1 MGQTSTIARSW
12 SPWPVFILI
21 LSYFLMFGISF
32 GTQGVIW
39 NRVIERL
46 ALSKGV
52 FGTIQLSGP
61 LISVIILSQA
71 GVLTQRLGAQR
82 MALIGCSCLAIS
94 NFGLAFATSLEL
106 LVLAMLIAG
115 GGFAMVEIAANAA
128 TLDWEQVTGRKVMNL
143 MHAGFSGGAIIG
155 SLLGGALLSAGLQYP
170 QVFMLVGSLWA
181 IVTLATPLSRY
192 PVVDIHPDSAQ
203 NSNVF
208 RLLFSRPAFIILAIV
223 CAISTLGES
232 VANTWSVIYLNE
244 LGASTMLASIV
255 FAMFNITMF
264 IGRLANSALVA
275 RLGERSSLLVSG
287 VLMLLSGLLLFGLPN
302 IEAAFVAFALLGLAV
317 AGVVPTVLS
326 AAAQIEP
333 SNSGAITGAMMT
345 AAYGSFIVTPP
356 AMGWVAEALD
366 LRSSMLLVVF
376 TGLLALELAR
386 RLDLRVRDEG

>member
-94 NFGLAFATSLEL
+94 NFGLAFATGLEL

-302 IEAAFVAFALLGLAV
+302 IEAAFVAFAPLGLAV

>member
-94 NFGLAFATSLEL
+94 NFGLAFATGLEL